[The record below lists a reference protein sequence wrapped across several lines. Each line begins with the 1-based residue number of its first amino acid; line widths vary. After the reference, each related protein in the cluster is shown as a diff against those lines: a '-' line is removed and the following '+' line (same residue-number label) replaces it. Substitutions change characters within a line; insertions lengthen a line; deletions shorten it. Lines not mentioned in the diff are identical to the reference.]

1 MLVTYAHKEFSNLVG
16 RRKRVLPTKIR
27 NLELRPYNGVN

>member
-16 RRKRVLPTKIR
+16 RRKRVLPIKIR
-27 NLELRPYNGVN
+27 NLVIQ